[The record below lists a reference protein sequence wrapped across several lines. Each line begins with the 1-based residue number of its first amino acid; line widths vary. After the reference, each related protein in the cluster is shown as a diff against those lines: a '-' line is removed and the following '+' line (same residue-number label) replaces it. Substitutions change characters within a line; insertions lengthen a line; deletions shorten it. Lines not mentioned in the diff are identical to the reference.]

1 MSHLCARDAALCI
14 RNILHARRSEEERAL
29 LEPFHMEVEVERS
42 SKVGRLLGD
51 WGLTPERTP
60 ASRLPRL

>member
-1 MSHLCARDAALCI
+1 M
-14 RNILHARRSEEERAL
+14 HARRSEEERAL